1 MPVIISHH
9 ISALPL
15 ACQREGHAQNQNCES
30 DKIFRRSLRVVLD
43 GENLQEIKGKQI
55 WHRTMEITLRRLFV
69 SRHSHFCGC
78 KS

>member
-43 GENLQEIKGKQI
+43 GENLQGDKG
-55 WHRTMEITLRRLFV
+55 
-69 SRHSHFCGC
+69 
-78 KS
+78 